1 MIPDTHSDLL
11 NTTALIHVATI
22 GPHGEPQSN
31 PVWFD
36 WDGTHLLFSQTKTRQ
51 KYKNLL
57 HNPHIAVSLVDPQ
70 NPYRYLE
77 IRGVVVR
84 MEDDPDKAFIDK
96 MAHKYLGM
104 EKYPWNQPGDERV
117 VVFVK
122 PEHTT
127 SMG

>member
-1 MIPDTHSDLL
+1 MIPDTYSDLL
-11 NTTALIHVATI
+11 NTTALVHVATI

-36 WDGTHLLFSQTKTRQ
+36 WDGTHLMFSQTKTRQ

-84 MEDDPDKAFIDK
+84 IEDDPDKAFIDK
-96 MAHKYLGM
+96 MAHKYLGI

-117 VVFVK
+117 IIFVK